1 MDLEELKQFLIDNK
15 DIMYCRPDNDLN
27 GLFLYSKRWDETI
40 RIDLRKLCNITK
52 EQILFMLC
60 DGKDVEQMTRVTGY
74 FSKTNYWNKGKL
86 AELRDRYRIK
96 GGF

>member
-1 MDLEELKQFLIDNK
+1 
-15 DIMYCRPDNDLN
+15 
-27 GLFLYSKRWDETI
+27 
-40 RIDLRKLCNITK
+40 
-52 EQILFMLC
+52 
-60 DGKDVEQMTRVTGY
+60 MTRVTGY